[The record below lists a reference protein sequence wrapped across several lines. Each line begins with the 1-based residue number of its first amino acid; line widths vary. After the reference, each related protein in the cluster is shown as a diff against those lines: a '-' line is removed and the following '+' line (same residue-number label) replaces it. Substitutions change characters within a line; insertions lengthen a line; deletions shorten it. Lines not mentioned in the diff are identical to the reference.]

1 MGDTR
6 VTELGRRRDTGRRA
20 RRWVAALAISAT
32 LTAGMATG
40 AFAQQ
45 QYTPAPPEP
54 GTEIP
59 KSSVRMGILPYADGS
74 FPIIGVKQGFFE
86 DVGISISPADGTKV
100 TEEQA
105 HSLLMRGDLDV
116 THGYP
121 PNFLPT
127 YQNSRVVKQIMF
139 HDVIVAGCM
148 LASPEQKL
156 KGIKDYLA
164 EGMPFD
170 KAIAAAMAPV
180 QGKELASTPVANER
194 LFEDTITQL
203 SGVTWTPKILD
214 DPNILVAAKAGQIQ
228 FAHPSGAP
236 VVYSLLQAG
245 WTRLVCLDD
254 LIAHGPKGKDSPILR
269 SISLVGAEANGEWVN
284 KNPNTALRYISAV
297 WRTIDAIKADPTLYD
312 IQAPVLNSITGTSL
326 TGKDLAGTVELF
338 HPYIP
343 YGENTQFYTDE
354 QSLLYYK
361 PLYEQI
367 IGAFAE
373 NGVVPEDVTPDEFV
387 WGGKLWQQLE
397 DYRKKTDELLA
408 GIDEA
413 SLSEEKKN
421 LVADARKFYE
431 WHDYLDAYRFALAA
445 SQ

>member
-1 MGDTR
+1 M
-6 VTELGRRRDTGRRA
+6 
-20 RRWVAALAISAT
+20 AALAVSAG
-32 LTAGMATG
+32 LMAGMTTA
-40 AFAQQ
+40 ALSQQ
-45 QYTPAPPEP
+45 EYKPAAPEP

-59 KSSVRMGILPYADGS
+59 QSTVRMGILPYADGS
-74 FPIIGVKQGFFE
+74 FPIIGVKQGFFG
-86 DVGISISPADGTKV
+86 DVGISISPAEGTKV

-170 KAIAAAMAPV
+170 KAIAEAMAPV

-214 DPNILVAAKAGQIQ
+214 DPNILVSAKAGQIQ

-269 SISLVGAEANGEWVN
+269 SITAVGAEANGEWVN

-297 WRTIDAIKADPTLYD
+297 WRTIDAIKADPALYD
-312 IQAPVLNSITGTSL
+312 IQAPVLNSITGTNL

-338 HPYIP
+338 HPYIT
-343 YGENTQFYTDE
+343 YGENTRFYTDE

-373 NGVVPEDVTPDEFV
+373 NGVVPADVTPDEFV

-397 DYRKKTDELLA
+397 DYRKQTDELL
-408 GIDEA
+408 GKLDVA
-413 SLSEEKKN
+413 SLSQEKKD
-421 LVADARKFYE
+421 LVTEARKFYG